1 MDYLAMIIKKVVIK
15 EKIKTKS
22 GYQTIDE
29 EFDYEFEKEKKDDK
43 KSKMDNYDKKN
54 RSMATTFYRKND
66 KDKDDNNMNKSMDE
80 KIKKEKK
87 EKEIQNK
94 VEEFKSKEYKEFNKL
109 ISEEK
114 EKEDK
119 RAKAY
124 EDEKDEQKK
133 LEIEKKNKEERELA
147 SQNINKNKNDIEQRI
162 KEYENPL
169 IKFNILKS
177 KIDDIEKEIKIY
189 SESQNLIQ
197 HDETLDEY
205 FERIKKL
212 KETLNFISNSKNYYE
227 LKKILD
233 KNKDKNVDKFQI
245 LQNKMI
251 ENLNMHLINRAN
263 IINKLKSQN
272 PEEYNDLDYEL
283 YLTPETKKI
292 KRISKILEIKEKI
305 NKVKE
310 KIGNIEL
317 DNNKENLFS
326 IIKDLKEKI
335 RIYDSDFKKKIEEQ
349 KNIISKRVREM
360 DMNDDFYN
368 ILDKEYLDDLYTGF
382 KNAEEI
388 EDIITE
394 TVSKMENM
402 KERHEISAFVGIK
415 LQELIEQQVKLGNEI
430 NDNMEILINLKKNIK
445 NNVSVMKKNLEI
457 LKSKLGIK

>member
-1 MDYLAMIIKKVVIK
+1 MNQENEYYDGGDKDIDIEKLNELEKENFDKNFESIISFEVKDIP
-15 EKIKTKS
+15 KTK
-22 GYQTIDE
+22 QLN
-29 EFDYEFEKEKKDDK
+29 
-43 KSKMDNYDKKN
+43 DN
-54 RSMATTFYRKND
+54 
-66 KDKDDNNMNKSMDE
+66 
-80 KIKKEKK
+80 
-87 EKEIQNK
+87 
-94 VEEFKSKEYKEFNKL
+94 
-109 ISEEK
+109 
-114 EKEDK
+114 
-119 RAKAY
+119 
-124 EDEKDEQKK
+124 
-133 LEIEKKNKEERELA
+133 LA
-147 SQNINKNKNDIEQRI
+147 LSSSTSASSD
-162 KEYENPL
+162 ENPL

-310 KIGNIEL
+310 K
-317 DNNKENLFS
+317 
-326 IIKDLKEKI
+326 
-335 RIYDSDFKKKIEEQ
+335 
-349 KNIISKRVREM
+349 
-360 DMNDDFYN
+360 
-368 ILDKEYLDDLYTGF
+368 
-382 KNAEEI
+382 
-388 EDIITE
+388 
-394 TVSKMENM
+394 
-402 KERHEISAFVGIK
+402 
-415 LQELIEQQVKLGNEI
+415 
-430 NDNMEILINLKKNIK
+430 
-445 NNVSVMKKNLEI
+445 
-457 LKSKLGIK
+457 

>member
-1 MDYLAMIIKKVVIK
+1 MIQENEYYDGGDKDIDIEKLNELEK
-15 EKIKTKS
+15 ENFDKNFESIISFEVKDIPKTK
-22 GYQTIDE
+22 QLN
-29 EFDYEFEKEKKDDK
+29 
-43 KSKMDNYDKKN
+43 DN
-54 RSMATTFYRKND
+54 
-66 KDKDDNNMNKSMDE
+66 
-80 KIKKEKK
+80 
-87 EKEIQNK
+87 
-94 VEEFKSKEYKEFNKL
+94 
-109 ISEEK
+109 
-114 EKEDK
+114 
-119 RAKAY
+119 
-124 EDEKDEQKK
+124 
-133 LEIEKKNKEERELA
+133 LA
-147 SQNINKNKNDIEQRI
+147 LSSSTSASSD
-162 KEYENPL
+162 ENPL

-227 LKKILD
+227 LKKIID

-415 LQELIEQQVKLGNEI
+415 LQELIGQQVKLGNEI

-445 NNVSVMKKNLEI
+445 NNVNVMKKNLEI